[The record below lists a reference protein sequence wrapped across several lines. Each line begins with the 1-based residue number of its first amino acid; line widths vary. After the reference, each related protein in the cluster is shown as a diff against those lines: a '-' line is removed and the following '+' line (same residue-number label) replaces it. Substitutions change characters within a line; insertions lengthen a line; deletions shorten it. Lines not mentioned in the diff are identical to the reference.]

1 MSLNKS
7 RQRYNAEESRNQR
20 LFAQRCYHGNNI
32 GADEMSLNAIMGTM
46 LVNAI
51 METML
56 INAIMVTMLR
66 QVKCA

>member
-1 MSLNKS
+1 MLQHHETSVCLHNDVP
-7 RQRYNAEESRNQR
+7 Y
-20 LFAQRCYHGNNI
+20 CYHGNNI

-66 QVKCA
+66 QVKCV